1 MINILYKMISSLRY
15 KKIKAK
21 KDYAK
26 GKNIYVSGYPISGNS
41 WIAYLITYILNCKY
55 FDIDAIKWSE
65 QRLSIKKYLIGENNH
80 DSTQLYKNVYKT
92 HERTDLLPS
101 KIDDL
106 IICVARD
113 VRDVSNSYFHRIEK
127 VYNLSNQNT
136 SISRNF
142 AYYFFKKII
151 PFRYRYKF
159 ITRFFAFE
167 WSKHIEPVLKND
179 NIVIVSYEDM
189 IDNPIDTLR
198 IIINK
203 IDPNSWNKDIA
214 VEAIDLFSFEKMKK
228 DAEKSS
234 SNIIKTD
241 RVGSYGDWK
250 NYFSTKD
257 SIFFNKKYLPIMN
270 AMHKSKLK
278 ANN

>member
-1 MINILYKMISSLRY
+1 MINIIYKSISTLRY

-21 KDYAK
+21 KDYTE
-26 GKNIYVSGYPISGNS
+26 GRNIYVSGYPISGNS
-41 WIAYLITYILNCKY
+41 WIAYLISYILNCKY
-55 FDIDAIKWSE
+55 YDIDATEWSK

-80 DSTQLYKNVYKT
+80 GGTKLFKNVYKT

-101 KIDDL
+101 NIEDI
-106 IICVARD
+106 IICVVRD

-127 VYNLSNQNT
+127 VYTPSNQNT
-136 SISRNF
+136 SSSRNF
-142 AYYFFKKII
+142 FYYFFQKII

-167 WSKHIEPVLKND
+167 WSQHIKPTLKND
-179 NIVIVSYEDM
+179 NIIIILYEDM
-189 IDNPIDTLR
+189 IDNPMDTLR

-203 IDPNSWNKDIA
+203 IDPNSWDNNIA
-214 VEAIDLFSFEKMKK
+214 IKAIDTFSFKKMKK
-228 DAEKSS
+228 NAEKST

-250 NYFSTKD
+250 NYFSIQD
-257 SIFFNKKYLPIMN
+257 SLFFQKEYLPIMN
-270 AMHKSKLK
+270 AIRKHK
-278 ANN
+278 